1 MMTGTP
7 RTDRYALSFT
17 SGTLLAGEAAVVAP
31 IYLHERD
38 WKATRALAQAENL
51 LGTRVARSNTRTL
64 GALLPRLQL
73 LTDNELQIVADG
85 TSTERGHLMWT
96 AACRQ
101 YDLIGEF
108 AEEVLRERFLT
119 LAGTVSYED
128 YDSFYRAKAMWHDE
142 LDDVTDLLVQEAPAG
157 AVQDDGRGGSADQAG
172 PHRACASLCPR
183 RRVPGSAHAE
193 RHPLLPDEG
202 GVRAV
207 QPRTTLTQQEE
218 HLFKVLSSERFLK
231 MEGLG
236 NEVAHF
242 IYDYDPTW
250 ALDVAQAKKRIKTKL
265 DTDLGIK
272 VFEINLYDLC
282 VELLKERNVW
292 DRVLAAE
299 PTMDKPDFL
308 KMLQNMLDPQMHL
321 APAIKSRIE
330 AESFQI
336 LFLTGIGEVFP
347 FVRSHT
353 VLNNLQTVVSDKPML
368 MFFPGRYEVSATQGS
383 SLVLFGQLK
392 DDSFYRAKRILDQE
406 A

>member
-1 MMTGTP
+1 MPLQSKPT
-7 RTDRYALSFT
+7 
-17 SGTLLAGEAAVVAP
+17 
-31 IYLHERD
+31 
-38 WKATRALAQAENL
+38 LAQ
-51 LGTRVARSNTRTL
+51 
-64 GALLPRLQL
+64 Q
-73 LTDNELQIVADG
+73 
-85 TSTERGHLMWT
+85 
-96 AACRQ
+96 
-101 YDLIGEF
+101 
-108 AEEVLRERFLT
+108 
-119 LAGTVSYED
+119 ED
-128 YDSFYRAKAMWHDE
+128 
-142 LDDVTDLLVQEAPAG
+142 
-157 AVQDDGRGGSADQAG
+157 
-172 PHRACASLCPR
+172 
-183 RRVPGSAHAE
+183 
-193 RHPLLPDEG
+193 
-202 GVRAV
+202 
-207 QPRTTLTQQEE
+207 

-265 DTDLGIK
+265 DTELGIK

-282 VELLKERNVW
+282 VDLLKKRNVW

-299 PTMDKPDFL
+299 PTMDKPEFL

-321 APAIKSRIE
+321 APAIKE
-330 AESFQI
+330 LMAGESFQI

-353 VLNNLQTVVSDKPML
+353 VLNNLQTAVSDKPML

-383 SLVLFGQLK
+383 ALVLFGQLK